1 MKSSSCSVISGTSS
15 TLSEEQEERN
25 DFWGEDDEEI
35 EVDDMHMSLEETVD
49 KRVVLGGQETQ
60 GKKKIHFF
68 PS

>member
-68 PS
+68 R